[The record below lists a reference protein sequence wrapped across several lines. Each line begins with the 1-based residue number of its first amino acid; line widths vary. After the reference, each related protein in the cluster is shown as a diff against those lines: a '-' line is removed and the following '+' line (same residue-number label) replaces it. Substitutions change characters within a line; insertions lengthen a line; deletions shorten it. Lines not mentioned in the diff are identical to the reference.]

1 MRLQKEAKDQALKR
15 VVFRNQLS
23 GLSSLLIAL
32 SSESVRTSKLVFT
45 MFLAVSFAFFVK
57 ACYLFYRLKCE
68 Q

>member
-15 VVFRNQLS
+15 VVFRNLLL

-45 MFLAVSFAFFVK
+45 MFLAVSFACFVK

>member
-1 MRLQKEAKDQALKR
+1 MRLQKETQDQALKR
-15 VVFRNQLS
+15 VVFRNLL

-45 MFLAVSFAFFVK
+45 MFLAVSFACFVK
-57 ACYLFYRLKCE
+57 ACYLFYRLKHE